1 MINYVVIVDIW
12 EVLILNISKLLKI
25 MGFIFIVL
33 ALLTGTSIYY
43 FNSGI
48 EDERNAVMRQAEI
61 QNLASELIKI
71 TEYKS
76 DQVKA
81 YVQFGLDVSYNNYL
95 KEVNETKTVDRI
107 LNRIKELGVSEES
120 MNYLDNAISVS
131 DNLTKAEKNAIEAY
145 QNNEKQ
151 LAQFYVTNS
160 GYEASKSA
168 MMEYLGLFEDK
179 INEEA
184 RAYTSE
190 IMVKTDFLFMIIVTT
205 SSALVVF
212 VLFTFIVLNKKISR
226 LTDISMKMTELSNNE
241 GDLTSQLQI
250 KSKDE
255 VGKIGTAFNKMI
267 SNLRSLISEVNDTTE
282 VVSNE
287 TKKLETT
294 IEEVSMRMNGI
305 NESVA
310 EITGGAEELS
320 ATTEEVNAFVEEI
333 SSAALQLESKAEEAK
348 KSSEEIHERAI
359 TLKNE
364 SAKAMERGN
373 ALYKEKYEVI
383 KKAIEQG
390 RVVDEVKVMAD
401 AIGNI
406 ASQTNL
412 LALNAAIEA
421 ARVGEAGK
429 GFAVVADEVRK
440 LAEQSSEAV
449 NNIHSVVDKVEA
461 AFKNLSAGSN
471 EVLEFIS
478 NEMEPSY
485 QLMMN
490 TGDQYSKDAEFI
502 NRMADEILSAVKTMN
517 ASIEQVSG
525 SIQNV
530 SAIAQES
537 AASTEEIH
545 NTVSESVEAVENL
558 VKSAKEQQEM
568 ALKLKELVSRFK
580 IK

>member
-1 MINYVVIVDIW
+1 
-12 EVLILNISKLLKI
+12 VLILNISKLLKI
-25 MGFIFIVL
+25 MGFIFIIL

-48 EDERNAVMRQAEI
+48 ENERDAVRRQAEI
-61 QNLASELIKI
+61 RDLASELIAI
-71 TEYKS
+71 TEYKTE
-76 DQVKA
+76 QVIA
-81 YVQFGLDVSYNNYL
+81 YVQFGLDVSYNNYI
-95 KEVNETKTVDRI
+95 KEVNETKTIDRI
-107 LNRIKELGVSEES
+107 SNRIKELGISKES
-120 MNYLDNAISVS
+120 MNYLENAIAVS
-131 DNLTKAEKNAIEAY
+131 NNLTKAEMKAIEAY
-145 QNNEKQ
+145 RNDDKQ
-151 LAQFYVTNS
+151 MAEFHVTNS
-160 GYEASKSA
+160 GYEASKTK
-168 MMEYLGLFEDK
+168 MMDYLELFEK
-179 INEEA
+179 SINEEA
-184 RAYTSE
+184 KAYTSE
-190 IMVKTDFLFMIIVTT
+190 IMVKTDFLFMIIVTIA
-205 SSALVVF
+205 SVLVVF
-212 VLFTFIVLNKKISR
+212 VLFTFIVLNKKISG
-226 LTDISMKMTELSNNE
+226 LTDISSKMTELSNNE

-250 KSKDE
+250 RSKDE
-255 VGKIGTAFNKMI
+255 VGKIGIAFNKMI

-282 VVSNE
+282 VVTNE
-287 TKKLETT
+287 TQKLEAT
-294 IEEVSMRMNGI
+294 IEEVSMRMKGI
-305 NESVA
+305 NHSVE

-333 SSAALQLESKAEEAK
+333 SSAAYQLESKAEEAK
-348 KSSEEIHERAI
+348 QSSQEIHERAI
-359 TLKNE
+359 ALKNE

-373 ALYKEKYEVI
+373 MLYEEKFKVI

-461 AFKNLSAGSN
+461 AFKNLSAGSS
-471 EVLEFIS
+471 EVLDFIS
-478 NEMEPSY
+478 NEMKPSF
-485 QLMMN
+485 QLLMN
-490 TGDQYSKDAEFI
+490 TGDQYTKDAEFI

-517 ASIEQVSG
+517 ASIEQVRG

-530 SAIAQES
+530 SAITQES
-537 AASTEEIH
+537 AAGTEEIYS
-545 NTVSESVEAVENL
+545 TVSESVEAVEEL
-558 VKSAKEQQEM
+558 VKSAKSQQEM

>member
-1 MINYVVIVDIW
+1 
-12 EVLILNISKLLKI
+12 
-25 MGFIFIVL
+25 MGFIFIIL

-48 EDERNAVMRQAEI
+48 ENERDAVRRQAEI
-61 QNLASELIKI
+61 RDLASELIAI
-71 TEYKS
+71 TEYKTE
-76 DQVKA
+76 QVIA
-81 YVQFGLDVSYNNYL
+81 YVQFGLDVSYNNYI
-95 KEVNETKTVDRI
+95 KEVNETKTIDRI
-107 LNRIKELGVSEES
+107 SNRIKELGISKES
-120 MNYLDNAISVS
+120 MNYLENAIAVS
-131 DNLTKAEKNAIEAY
+131 NNLTKAEMKAIEAY
-145 QNNEKQ
+145 RNDDKQ
-151 LAQFYVTNS
+151 MAEFHVTNS
-160 GYEASKSA
+160 GYEASKTK
-168 MMEYLGLFEDK
+168 MMDYLELFEK
-179 INEEA
+179 SINEEA
-184 RAYTSE
+184 KAYTSE
-190 IMVKTDFLFMIIVTT
+190 IMVKTDFLFMIIVTIA
-205 SSALVVF
+205 SVLVVF
-212 VLFTFIVLNKKISR
+212 VLFTFIVLNKKISG
-226 LTDISMKMTELSNNE
+226 LTDISSKMTELSNNE

-250 KSKDE
+250 RSKDE
-255 VGKIGTAFNKMI
+255 VGKIGIAFNKMI

-282 VVSNE
+282 VVTNE
-287 TKKLETT
+287 TQKLEAT
-294 IEEVSMRMNGI
+294 IEEVSMRMKGI
-305 NESVA
+305 NHSVE

-333 SSAALQLESKAEEAK
+333 SSAAYQLESKAEEAK
-348 KSSEEIHERAI
+348 QSSQEIHERAI
-359 TLKNE
+359 ALKNE

-373 ALYKEKYEVI
+373 MLYEEKFKVI

-461 AFKNLSAGSN
+461 AFKNLSAGSS
-471 EVLEFIS
+471 EVLDFIS
-478 NEMEPSY
+478 NEMKPSF
-485 QLMMN
+485 QLLMN
-490 TGDQYSKDAEFI
+490 TGDQYTKDAEFI

-517 ASIEQVSG
+517 ASIEQVRG

-530 SAIAQES
+530 SAITQES
-537 AASTEEIH
+537 AAGTEEIYS
-545 NTVSESVEAVENL
+545 TVSESVEAVEEL
-558 VKSAKEQQEM
+558 VKSAKSQQEM